1 MLLTKKEEKD
11 VRSRVL
17 WCRQQQYSILLT
29 SKKTK
34 CTKRLQVRGSLVS
47 TNSSMQKERK
57 KERKKE
63 KSFKISWIRVTTK
76 TTTALH
82 EDDHVLDPRIL

>member
-1 MLLTKKEEKD
+1 MT
-11 VRSRVL
+11 
-17 WCRQQQYSILLT
+17 QFY
-29 SKKTK
+29 
-34 CTKRLQVRGSLVS
+34 
-47 TNSSMQKERK
+47 SSMQKERK
-57 KERKKE
+57 K